1 LVNTPRRYLVTKT
14 KCTCI
19 KNMQWRPCLISL
31 SVLMDQ
37 NILSAM
43 ERLQAFKFELMPTGE
58 QARKMRQFAGACR
71 FAYNKALALQKET
84 KPTRPAA
91 SSSASS
97 QSAST

>member
-1 LVNTPRRYLVTKT
+1 
-14 KCTCI
+14 
-19 KNMQWRPCLISL
+19 
-31 SVLMDQ
+31 
-37 NILSAM
+37 M

-71 FAYNKALALQKET
+71 FVYNKALALQKET